1 MDFEANVEV
10 NQLLADGS
18 PEDSTPIGFD
28 ATIRVWCKDC
38 DEKFR
43 WIGVPYGLS
52 PRQPMTDPAEEE
64 LRAPLRPASSDSDFG
79 LGLPG
84 FSIRMRP

>member
-10 NQLLADGS
+10 NRLLADGS

-52 PRQPMTDPAEEE
+52 PRQPMLLYPDATVSAF
-64 LRAPLRPASSDSDFG
+64 LVAPCTYSRTSKPTPF
-79 LGLPG
+79 
-84 FSIRMRP
+84 IQ